1 MHKIEPTVALPGKER
16 APQAQAVTG
25 GLTGPDSESPDLS
38 GRGQA
43 QGRAQL
49 LWGGSLRGVAAPA
62 RRRAP
67 DLAPG
72 PSTGD
77 LLDEPQC
84 VLPNVD
90 QASQSLHWLLGR
102 GGRRRETGGDKA
114 GEGCVFTET
123 GACPSPAQD
132 FAGDKEQPGE
142 AGWAGA
148 SLPTTGG

>member
-1 MHKIEPTVALPGKER
+1 MALPGKER

-102 GGRRRETGGDKA
+102 GGGVGKLAETKQEKAVCLQRPVPVPRQHRTSRVTKNSLARRGGQAPVSRLREDDD
-114 GEGCVFTET
+114 V
-123 GACPSPAQD
+123 
-132 FAGDKEQPGE
+132 
-142 AGWAGA
+142 
-148 SLPTTGG
+148 